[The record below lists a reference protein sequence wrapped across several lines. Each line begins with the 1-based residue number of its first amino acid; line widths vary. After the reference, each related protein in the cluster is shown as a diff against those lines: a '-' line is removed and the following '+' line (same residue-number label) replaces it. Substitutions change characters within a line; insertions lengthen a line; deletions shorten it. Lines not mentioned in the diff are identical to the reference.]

1 MIDFYHLEMFC
12 KKLDTLLIYVLFE
25 IIQQNSY
32 DRLEGK
38 NILGFLA
45 TKYTWII
52 IYKVK
57 YIVNPFKRHVDGSR
71 VFFIPFFSF
80 LVFIGSK
87 YRSIQTNLLTNDEVE
102 ERELM

>member
-1 MIDFYHLEMFC
+1 M
-12 KKLDTLLIYVLFE
+12 LDTIFIYVLFKM
-25 IIQQNSY
+25 IQQTSY

-45 TKYTWII
+45 TKYTWIL

-71 VFFIPFFSF
+71 AFFHSFSFFI
-80 LVFIGSK
+80 
-87 YRSIQTNLLTNDEVE
+87 
-102 ERELM
+102 